1 MNFGSTDR
9 ESKYWILQ
17 KKIVTRCPRNFA
29 KTGILFIPLKT
40 KNKQKNISRSVY
52 NEIFCREKS
61 YPYVSEQ
68 NKNPTESLDKNYSG
82 IGIGT

>member
-17 KKIVTRCPRNFA
+17 KKIVWNFA
-29 KTGILFIPLKT
+29 KTGILFISLKT